1 MGHTPYGYRIEQGK
15 AVVDERQAAQ
25 VRQIFDAY
33 IAGTALMP
41 AAKSAGL
48 SMTHT
53 SVKHMLRNRRYL
65 GNEQY
70 PPIIDRAVFDKA
82 GEELVKRAEKL
93 GRTNR
98 IKNHPKPEAGTAF
111 ILRSSEKIYEDP
123 FEQAEFIYSQIKE
136 VTDGAG

>member
-1 MGHTPYGYRIEQGK
+1 
-15 AVVDERQAAQ
+15 
-25 VRQIFDAY
+25 
-33 IAGTALMP
+33 
-41 AAKSAGL
+41 
-48 SMTHT
+48 
-53 SVKHMLRNRRYL
+53 MLRNRRYL